1 MARIHHWLTSNADRP
16 GLGEER
22 DAAVGEEERPGAP
35 GVTVAAVDGTAI
47 RARDVTAGAAEVAV
61 VDRPLFHPG
70 QSMDIHW
77 TCGIATTQV
86 LRKAQ
91 VAPSGQKTVAW
102 WRPLVL
108 CHMKPQIFL
117 DGM

>member
-77 TCGIATTQV
+77 TCGIATTP
-86 LRKAQ
+86 K
-91 VAPSGQKTVAW
+91 KTQE
-102 WRPLVL
+102 
-108 CHMKPQIFL
+108 ME
-117 DGM
+117 GN